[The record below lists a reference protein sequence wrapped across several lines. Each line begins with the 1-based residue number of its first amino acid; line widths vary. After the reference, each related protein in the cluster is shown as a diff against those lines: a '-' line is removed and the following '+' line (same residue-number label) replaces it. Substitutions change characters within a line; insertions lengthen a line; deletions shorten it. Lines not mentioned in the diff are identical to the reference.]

1 MRCPCISPQWLPLSW
16 SDVIEKGV
24 YISYGGQGM
33 LSEEGTFELRPEK
46 MRKRPGTDNIKARR
60 DHFVLQ

>member
-1 MRCPCISPQWLPLSW
+1 
-16 SDVIEKGV
+16 
-24 YISYGGQGM
+24 M